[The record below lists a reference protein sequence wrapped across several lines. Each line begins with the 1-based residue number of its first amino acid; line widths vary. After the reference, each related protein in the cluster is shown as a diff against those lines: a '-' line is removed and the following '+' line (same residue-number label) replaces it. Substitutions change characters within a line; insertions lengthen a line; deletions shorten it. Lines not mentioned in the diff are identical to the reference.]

1 MKKIIIAS
9 GNKGKLREF
18 NQILQ
23 KFAFEVIPQNQYQVP
38 DVEET
43 GLSFVENAL
52 IKARNA
58 VQHTDL
64 PAMSDDSG
72 IEVDALN
79 GSPGIYSARFAGE
92 NATDDDNNKLLIEK
106 LANITEEE
114 RTARY
119 HCVIVYMHHANDPM
133 PLIFQGSWEGKI
145 LLKPRGENGFGY
157 DPFFYVPTHNC
168 TAAELLPKVK
178 NQLSHRGQ
186 ALRALQIRL
195 QQDYLN

>member
-23 KFAFEVIPQNQYQVP
+23 KFAFEVIPQSQYQVP
-38 DVEET
+38 EVAET
-43 GLSFVENAL
+43 GLTFVENAL

-58 VQHTDL
+58 AQYTGF
-64 PAMSDDSG
+64 PAISDDSG
-72 IEVDALN
+72 IEIDALG

-92 NATDDDNNKLLIEK
+92 NATDDDNNKLLVKKLTNIAEEK
-106 LANITEEE
+106 

-119 HCVIVYMHHANDPM
+119 HCVIVYMQHANDPM
-133 PLIFQGSWEGKI
+133 PLICQGSWEGII
-145 LLKPRGENGFGY
+145 LLKPRGQNGFGY
-157 DPFFYVPTHNC
+157 DPFFYLPTHNC
-168 TAAELLPKVK
+168 TAAELLPEVK

-186 ALRALQIRL
+186 ALRTLQMRL

>member
-1 MKKIIIAS
+1 M
-9 GNKGKLREF
+9 
-18 NQILQ
+18 
-23 KFAFEVIPQNQYQVP
+23 
-38 DVEET
+38 
-43 GLSFVENAL
+43 ENAL

-58 VQHTDL
+58 AQFTGL

-72 IEVDALN
+72 IEVDALD

-106 LANITEEE
+106 LTNVAEEE

-133 PLIFQGSWEGKI
+133 PLICQGSWEGKI
-145 LLKPRGENGFGY
+145 LLKPRGQNGFGY
-157 DPFFYVPTHNC
+157 DPFFHVPTHNC
-168 TAAELLPKVK
+168 TAAELLPEVK

-186 ALRALQIRL
+186 ALKALQIAL

>member
-23 KFAFEVIPQNQYQVP
+23 KFAFEVTPQSQHQVP
-38 DVEET
+38 EVAET

-58 VQHTDL
+58 AQHTGF
-64 PAMSDDSG
+64 PTISDDSG
-72 IEVDALN
+72 IEIDALD

-92 NATDDDNNKLLIEK
+92 NATDDDNNKLLVKK
-106 LANITEEE
+106 LTNIAEEE

-119 HCVIVYMHHANDPM
+119 HCVIVYMQHANDPM
-133 PLIFQGSWEGKI
+133 PLICQGSWEGRI
-145 LLKPRGENGFGY
+145 LLKPRGQNGFGY

-168 TAAELLPKVK
+168 TAAELLPEVK

-186 ALRALQIRL
+186 ALRALQMRL